1 MKMKKKHTALRII
14 AGITAAL
21 VLTGAVYCTFGG
33 FGTGSSADAAEF
45 AKYASDIASMKVPK
59 GTRIVALGE
68 ATHGNREFQEL
79 KLDVFRLLVEKY
91 GVRAFALEGDFGS
104 CEYVDRY
111 IHGEVGGTARD
122 AAAAI
127 GFAIY
132 RTDEMAA
139 LIEWMRDYN
148 DKAGEKD
155 RLRFYGFDMQRYEYN
170 YRYLIS
176 DAKALGVDVS
186 ALEAMWDGDEVADG
200 YTNEQRTETITAVRD
215 ALLACGEE
223 ADFAVHHA
231 DILLQNI
238 ELGKAYS
245 DPGWE
250 GTALRDKLMA
260 QNIMWISAQEEKLG
274 HECIF
279 VSGHNGHIERN
290 GTYNSLDAKV
300 TGHFLADEL
309 GSGYFAVGTDFYRA
323 TVNLPG
329 SQKRITR
336 SFYSWDPVAKAAKNC
351 GGDMSYL
358 DFSLIP
364 EDSSLRQAV
373 DEWGFMGSLGE
384 SYSFIMK
391 LFPYTYRVWRSPSET
406 YDAAIYVPYAH
417 PTEILPA

>member
-33 FGTGSSADAAEF
+33 FDTGSSADAAEF
-45 AKYASDIASMKVPK
+45 AKYSSDIASMKVPE

-91 GVRAFALEGDFGS
+91 G
-104 CEYVDRY
+104 
-111 IHGEVGGTARD
+111 
-122 AAAAI
+122 
-127 GFAIY
+127 
-132 RTDEMAA
+132 
-139 LIEWMRDYN
+139 
-148 DKAGEKD
+148 
-155 RLRFYGFDMQRYEYN
+155 
-170 YRYLIS
+170 
-176 DAKALGVDVS
+176 
-186 ALEAMWDGDEVADG
+186 
-200 YTNEQRTETITAVRD
+200 VRD

-279 VSGHNGHIERN
+279 VTGHNGHIERN
-290 GTYNSLDAKV
+290 GTYNPLDAKV